1 MILILISTL
10 LFGIAIGIVLSIR
23 NVKTIQEYDEL
34 ADDLIVK
41 LVYLIVFGAVTLIAG
56 LIILYF
62 WG

>member
-10 LFGIAIGIVLSIR
+10 LFGVAIGIILSIR
-23 NVKTIQEYDEL
+23 NVKTVQEYDDL

-56 LIILYF
+56 LIILFF
-62 WG
+62 WS

>member
-10 LFGIAIGIVLSIR
+10 LFGIAIGIILSIR
-23 NVKTIQEYDEL
+23 NVKTMQEYDDL

-41 LVYLIVFGAVTLIAG
+41 LVYLIVFGVVLLIAG
-56 LIILYF
+56 LVILFF